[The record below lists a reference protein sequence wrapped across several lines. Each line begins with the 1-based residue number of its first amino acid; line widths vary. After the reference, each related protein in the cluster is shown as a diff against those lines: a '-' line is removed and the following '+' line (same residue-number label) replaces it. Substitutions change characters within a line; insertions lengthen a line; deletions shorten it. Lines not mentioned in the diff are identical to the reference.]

1 MLDIPHVPPAA
12 LRTLRG
18 RRGSLQLWVED
29 VIDED
34 EDGFRPPNAIAWA
47 SQIWDMQFFDNI
59 IYNIDRNPGNL
70 IVSHDYKLWLI
81 DHTRGFQFKYE
92 LLNDDVVRV
101 RRSSYER
108 LLALTEDQLKTALR
122 SYLKPIEIASILK
135 RRNAM
140 KAYVEKLVAE
150 RGEDV
155 VFY

>member
-1 MLDIPHVPPAA
+1 M
-12 LRTLRG
+12 
-18 RRGSLQLWVED
+18 WVED

-34 EDGFRPPNAIAWA
+34 KDEFRPPNAIAWA
-47 SQIWDMQFFDNI
+47 SQLWDMQLFDNI

-81 DHTRGFQFKYE
+81 DHTRAFQFKYE

-108 LLALTEDQLKTALR
+108 LLALTKDDLAAALS
-122 SYLKPIEIASILK
+122 SYLEPLEMASILE

-140 KAYVEKLVAE
+140 KTYVEKLVAE
-150 RGEDV
+150 RGEDA